1 MSLEKGSRGE
11 IDARHIEDSVESNKA
26 VRENILG
33 FTDSDRLGYQA
44 GIGYLYKK
52 DGKYG
57 FEADSGEPDEPI
69 VELVSV
75 PDDAI
80 LTQEELDG
88 LQEVVRVSNAA
99 LSVGDVQGKP
109 SLVCTEQWDSQGKKI
124 ESRTTDGWTEERKSA
139 EVAPK
144 E

>member
-1 MSLEKGSRGE
+1 MSPEKGSRGE
-11 IDARHIEDSVESNKA
+11 IDARYVEDSIESNKA
-26 VRENILG
+26 VRENTFG
-33 FTDSDRLGYQA
+33 FTDGDRVGYQA

-69 VELVSV
+69 VELVGV
-75 PDDAI
+75 PDDAS

-88 LQEVVRVSNAA
+88 LQEIVRVHRAA

-109 SLVCTEQWDSQGKKI
+109 SLVCTEQWDPEVRNI
-124 ESRTTDGWTEERKSA
+124 EYRTTDGWTKERKPV
-139 EVAPK
+139 EVAPQK
-144 E
+144 

>member
-1 MSLEKGSRGE
+1 MSSEKGSRE
-11 IDARHIEDSVESNKA
+11 QIDARHIEASIESNKA
-26 VRENILG
+26 VRENIPG
-33 FTDSDRLGYQA
+33 FTDNDRLGYQA

-75 PDDAI
+75 PDDAS

-109 SLVCTEQWDSQGKKI
+109 SLVCTEQWDSQVRKI
-124 ESRTTDGWTEERKSA
+124 EFRTTDGWTEERQPV
-139 EVAPK
+139 EVAPQ